1 MVYQWGGMMASKG
14 DIERLEEAIAALHT
28 MIESVAT
35 YIADRDGVPLA
46 DVAPEVIYIRRY
58 LE

>member
-1 MVYQWGGMMASKG
+1 MASEG
-14 DIERLEEAIAALHT
+14 DIQRLQEAIAALHT
-28 MIESVAT
+28 MIESIAT

-46 DVAPEVIYIRRY
+46 DVAPEVMYIRRY